1 MSSVGTE
8 DLMKALDRQEVNL
21 STLGPKIEARQLS
34 LSQLNK
40 LQKYVCEGGSLPNN
54 LTHFRIS
61 PTRATCM
68 SVAFLYE
75 LPTSIKNLHLADIWF
90 VDTDGSQFRDFS
102 VFKRFPDLKRLSV
115 SGFTVT
121 DPNTVNFLEKIG
133 LYDCDLLGD
142 VQGWYKQ
149 RMRDA
154 LDALARRNSKR
165 KRGEDNV

>member
-68 SVAFLYE
+68 SAAFLYE
-75 LPTSIKNLHLADIWF
+75 LPPSIKNLHLADIWF
-90 VDTDGSQFRDFS
+90 VDTDGTRFCDFS
-102 VFKRFPDLKRLSV
+102 VFQRFPGLKRLSV
-115 SGFTVT
+115 SGFSVD
-121 DPNTVNFLEKIG
+121 DPNTVNFLEKVG
-133 LYDCDLLGD
+133 LYDCTLSES
-142 VQGWYKQ
+142 VHHWYDK

-154 LDALARRNSKR
+154 LDALARRN
-165 KRGEDNV
+165 